1 MKKKEFSGYK
11 LQEASQQ
18 LGLNDLL
25 SWNLQ
30 AEALP
35 PSDFFH
41 EHLYWLRRHFD
52 LDGYEE
58 SRKLLID
65 ALCDEAIN
73 RCDRL
78 KIWKGAQLEGDV
90 AASYVDHLIAERKR
104 CLDTPMLCIIE
115 AKKDDFEQGL
125 A

>member
-1 MKKKEFSGYK
+1 M
-11 LQEASQQ
+11 
-18 LGLNDLL
+18 GLNDLL
-25 SWNLQ
+25 PWSLQ

-41 EHLYWLRRHFD
+41 EHLYRLRRHFD
-52 LDGYEE
+52 LEGYEE
-58 SRKLLID
+58 SKKLLID

-78 KIWKGAQLEGDV
+78 KIWTGAQLEGDV
-90 AASYVDHLIAERKR
+90 AAGYVDYLIAERKR
-104 CLDTPMLCIIE
+104 YLDTPMLCIIE

-125 A
+125 AQCLVEMQACQWKN